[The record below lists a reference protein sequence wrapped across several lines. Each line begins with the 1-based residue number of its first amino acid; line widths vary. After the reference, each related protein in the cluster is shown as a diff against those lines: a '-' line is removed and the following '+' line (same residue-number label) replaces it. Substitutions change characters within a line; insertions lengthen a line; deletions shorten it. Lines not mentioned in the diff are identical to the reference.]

1 LSLTGIEFK
10 DALEDFCKR
19 YNIEIE
25 EDITFEALKKKEYR
39 ERKKL
44 KEKLSKL
51 VPPIRR

>member
-1 LSLTGIEFK
+1 ML
-10 DALEDFCKR
+10 

-44 KEKLSKL
+44 KDNPSKTVLS
-51 VPPIRR
+51 IRP